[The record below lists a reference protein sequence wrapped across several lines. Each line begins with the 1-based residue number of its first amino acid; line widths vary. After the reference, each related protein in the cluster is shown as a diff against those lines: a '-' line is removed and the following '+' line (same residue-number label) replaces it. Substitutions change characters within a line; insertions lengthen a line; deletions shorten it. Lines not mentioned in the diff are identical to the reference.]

1 MPAMT
6 AHKASNAGWLMFTAR
21 AQRFQ
26 RERQLR
32 ACLRPPTR
40 RFKLIS
46 GGADPDHDARQA
58 VRERIADGR
67 LFPVDGVSVARRGSG
82 QLCVVC
88 GRVINPSQEERVVE
102 GGRGDARAV
111 THAPCYCLWREESR
125 RPNM

>member
-21 AQRFQ
+21 A
-26 RERQLR
+26 
-32 ACLRPPTR
+32 

-46 GGADPDHDARQA
+46 GGADPDHDVRQA
-58 VRERIADGR
+58 VRERLADGR

>member
-21 AQRFQ
+21 A
-26 RERQLR
+26 
-32 ACLRPPTR
+32 

-46 GGADPDHDARQA
+46 GGADPDHDVRQA
-58 VRERIADGR
+58 VRERLADGR

-88 GRVINPSQEERVVE
+88 GRVIVSADDRSLENPDIGSPPTPSENIPSPIAI
-102 GGRGDARAV
+102 GRRDGCWD
-111 THAPCYCLWREESR
+111 WRTS
-125 RPNM
+125 